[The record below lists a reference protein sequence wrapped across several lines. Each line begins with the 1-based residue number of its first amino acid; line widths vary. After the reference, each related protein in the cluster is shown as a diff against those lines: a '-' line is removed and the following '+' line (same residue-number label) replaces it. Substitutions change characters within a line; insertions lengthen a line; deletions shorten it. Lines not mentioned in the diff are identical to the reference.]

1 MVCCES
7 PVQPRSYL
15 RRLSD
20 KTGQIAVHVG
30 PIPSPIQNRSRSRSR
45 SLDVTTYRQRCRI
58 ATLRRASPPDLDIR
72 LCLPIESNGARYI
85 LLCSYI
91 FHAIAYKTM
100 IIVDVSSDELLF
112 WKIIYLKIEM
122 HALFS
127 RSSVTII
134 FPWRFLVRSMFVIH
148 EHSVILLI
156 VSETLKTLTLSD
168 KTLTFPPNFRI
179 TCPSKSWRFFSSRI
193 LKPPH
198 RARLS
203 SSEIS
208 RQRRGNGCCRLSRRK
223 ITT

>member
-7 PVQPRSYL
+7 LVQPRSYL

-30 PIPSPIQNRSRSRSR
+30 PIPSPIQNRSRSRS
-45 SLDVTTYRQRCRI
+45 LDVRTYRQRCRI

-72 LCLPIESNGARYI
+72 LCSYI

-134 FPWRFLVRSMFVIH
+134 FARRFLVRSMFVIH